1 VENLRSNKHLQSLAE
16 DVVEMAVTQ
25 RRIAKDRSEDDRFS
39 RGSRSA
45 IDGRDIALPIHIE
58 HDSGVMTAVTYSI
71 QRTCATPYLRGMV

>member
-45 IDGRDIALPIHIE
+45 IDERDNALPMHIE
-58 HDSGVMTAVTYSI
+58 HESGEMTAITNSI
-71 QRTCATPYLRGMV
+71 WRTCATPYPRGMV